1 MKKRQLKKT
10 TKDIV
15 YFLIYYSGVTN
26 LLLTLLTKARQTHPC
41 IILLY
46 HRIVEDNTKYLD
58 KGPGMHHHIR
68 DFEEEIPYLKKH
80 YQVLPMDEVIA
91 QIKSGKGF
99 DRPTVA
105 ITFDDGY
112 LDNYTLAYPVL
123 KKYGIPATIYLTTS
137 LIDTDER
144 TWTDQIEHA
153 LLQTHREY
161 FVVPALFG
169 EQKISIRTNEEKRTV
184 CIGLASKLKAVADMK
199 RKELLRD
206 IFEGLGINGSNPLE
220 RRPRIMLNWDEVREM
235 AGNGIT
241 FGSHSHTHPILSRMP
256 LQEAKEDI
264 LISKR
269 IIEEQLGTKVKH
281 FAYPNGRAE
290 DFSEDLRDHCQK
302 IGFESV
308 ASVVYGSNCGN
319 TNDFYLKRIVA
330 TSPIW
335 MFAGSVARLCLHSQ
349 NTKIIQGGYPNDNG

>member
-1 MKKRQLKKT
+1 MVLRMNRQLFKKVS
-10 TKDIV
+10 KNIL
-15 YFLIYYSGVTN
+15 YFIFYHVGAFGVT
-26 LLLTLLTKARQTHPC
+26 LRIVEKLRHQHPC
-41 IILLY
+41 VILLY

-169 EQKISIRTNEEKRTV
+169 EQKISIRTNEEKRTI
-184 CIGLASKLKAVADMK
+184 CIDLGSKLKAVPDMR

-264 LISKR
+264 LISKC

-290 DFSEDLRDHCQK
+290 DFSEELRRYCAN

-308 ASVVYGSNCGN
+308 ASVIYGVNDAAHGN
-319 TNDFYLKRIVA
+319 EFALRRISA
-330 TSPIW
+330 MCPIW
-335 MFAGSVARLCLHSQ
+335 ICAGSIAKLIWK
-349 NTKIIQGGYPNDNG
+349 N